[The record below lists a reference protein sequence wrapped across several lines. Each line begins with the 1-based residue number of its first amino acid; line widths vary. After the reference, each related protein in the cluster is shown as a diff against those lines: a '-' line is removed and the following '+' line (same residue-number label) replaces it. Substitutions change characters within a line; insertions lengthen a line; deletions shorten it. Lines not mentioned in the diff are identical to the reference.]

1 MLSCKTQLSFLFMK
15 TYLRNE
21 IIIEKNAF
29 INQIFK
35 ITKGHI
41 TNRKKTQV
49 YQPKDYVFLDQIFL
63 NPYTLDEYYALDL
76 VAVEWI
82 DKQDIQLE
90 YFSILSQM
98 YQEKKI
104 QVELLLI
111 QDPVIKLSRYFLYE
125 HLNKKTESF
134 YITLSISELSTYLNI
149 SKTTL
154 SETLHFLETRHILA
168 KHNKLFNILNL
179 EKLEAYA
186 YHMDY

>member
-1 MLSCKTQLSFLFMK
+1 
-15 TYLRNE
+15 
-21 IIIEKNAF
+21 
-29 INQIFK
+29 
-35 ITKGHI
+35 
-41 TNRKKTQV
+41 
-49 YQPKDYVFLDQIFL
+49 
-63 NPYTLDEYYALDL
+63 
-76 VAVEWI
+76 
-82 DKQDIQLE
+82 
-90 YFSILSQM
+90 M

-154 SETLHFLETRHILA
+154 SETLNFLETRHILA

>member
-1 MLSCKTQLSFLFMK
+1 
-15 TYLRNE
+15 
-21 IIIEKNAF
+21 
-29 INQIFK
+29 
-35 ITKGHI
+35 
-41 TNRKKTQV
+41 
-49 YQPKDYVFLDQIFL
+49 
-63 NPYTLDEYYALDL
+63 
-76 VAVEWI
+76 
-82 DKQDIQLE
+82 
-90 YFSILSQM
+90 M

-154 SETLHFLETRHILA
+154 SETLHFLETRQILA

-186 YHMDY
+186 YHIDY